1 MRRFSI
7 AFGLLL
13 IVLAAIVGIEI
24 AGSLVTT
31 PPPTVP
37 ITISCTLPGI
47 TCGSFKIDSANLT
60 IGTSSNANGTLS
72 ISLTNTSSGADGNS
86 TTVTYFINSE
96 ELGQSQGVPDNQTV
110 TYVLQVPPLYG
121 LVSGQSYVIS
131 AETMIGGS
139 TLMQNITTVAK

>member
-121 LVSGQSYVIS
+121 LVSEQSYVIS
-131 AETMIGGS
+131 AETIIGGS